1 MIVLGLT
8 GSIGMGKTEAA
19 RAFSFLGYP
28 VFEADASV
36 HRLLAEDSEV
46 IVEVETAFPDC
57 VQDGTV
63 DRACLAAV
71 FDDEEGGESL
81 DRLESILH
89 PRVRAEEERFLAM
102 AEREGAALAVLEA
115 PLLFETG
122 ADALCDAVAVASA
135 PEDVQAARVLSRPGM
150 THKRLAVI
158 RARQMPDADKR
169 AQAAYVIE
177 TSAGYPKMLRQVSE
191 IANIL
196 WQSAPEPE

>member
-19 RAFSFLGYP
+19 RAFASLGHP
-28 VFEADASV
+28 VLEADAV
-36 HRLLAEDSEV
+36 VRRLLAEDSEV
-46 IVEVETAFPDC
+46 IAEVAAAFPDC
-57 VQDGTV
+57 VRDGVV
-63 DRACLAAV
+63 DRACLGAV
-71 FDDEEGGESL
+71 FDDAGTGL
-81 DRLESILH
+81 GRLEAILH

-135 PEDVQAARVLSRPGM
+135 PEDVQTARVLSRSGM
-150 THKRLAVI
+150 TPERLAAI

-169 AQAAYVIE
+169 ARAGYVIE
-177 TSAGYPKMLRQVSE
+177 TSAGYPKMLSQVSE
-191 IANIL
+191 IAKL
-196 WQSAPEPE
+196 LRKPASEPA